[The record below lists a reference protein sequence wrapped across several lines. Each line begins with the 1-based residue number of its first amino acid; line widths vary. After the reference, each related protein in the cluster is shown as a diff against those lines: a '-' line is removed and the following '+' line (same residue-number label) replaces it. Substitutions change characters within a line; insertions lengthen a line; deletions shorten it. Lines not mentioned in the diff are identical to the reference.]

1 MLDPIVRAAAHPSRA
16 ILDAPAPRYRLSE
29 IGNVTA
35 NGQLAFSGDAAVVA
49 AGAALELS
57 EQTISVRR
65 FGLSRSSTHTGT
77 WSLAPSLPRVSRST
91 PTSRRRSASEQNVV
105 DAQAASAPA
114 ARPWRA
120 SSDGKE
126 AVGPSACSRT
136 IRRQRLQCANTG
148 HSPNG
153 AASGSDF
160 PDAEAISDKGNAVYR
175 QGVVFA
181 ATSGRL

>member
-57 EQTISVRR
+57 EQTISVRPLAGALFAPR
-65 FGLSRSSTHTGT
+65 LAVDTNIPQALRQRGT
-77 WSLAPSLPRVSRST
+77 
-91 PTSRRRSASEQNVV
+91 EQNMV

-136 IRRQRLQCANTG
+136 IRRQRLQCV
-148 HSPNG
+148 
-153 AASGSDF
+153 
-160 PDAEAISDKGNAVYR
+160 E
-175 QGVVFA
+175 
-181 ATSGRL
+181 